1 MGCLVDVIT
10 SITDILNNREIAV
23 AIWLLILFI
32 WAMSKGS
39 IRHSFLGVLRALF
52 AKKMILAVVC
62 ILLYTL
68 LIVIVLERIG
78 FWDTSAVKDTI
89 LWFFGVAFVMLVNVN
104 EVVADENY
112 FRKTVVDN
120 VKLILILEFVA
131 NLYSFN
137 LAVELVV
144 VPIVSFIVMM
154 NTYAG
159 LKPEHKQAKV
169 LLDYALGLFGIVL
182 IVFTIREISTDFQN
196 FATLKNMRD
205 FLLPIVFT
213 IAFLPFTY
221 LMALFVQYESI
232 FTSIEIVNTDSVL
245 ARYTKWNIFAACR
258 LNLRKLNKFSKDVR
272 LLRMNSR
279 EDVLALMEK
288 FKNG

>member
-1 MGCLVDVIT
+1 
-10 SITDILNNREIAV
+10 
-23 AIWLLILFI
+23 
-32 WAMSKGS
+32 
-39 IRHSFLGVLRALF
+39 
-52 AKKMILAVVC
+52 
-62 ILLYTL
+62 
-68 LIVIVLERIG
+68 
-78 FWDTSAVKDTI
+78 
-89 LWFFGVAFVMLVNVN
+89 MLVNVN
-104 EVVADENY
+104 QVATDENY

-120 VKLILILEFVA
+120 VKAILILEFVV

-159 LKPEHKQAKV
+159 LKPEYKQVKV
-169 LLDYALGLFGIVL
+169 FLDYALGLFGIVL
-182 IVFTIREISTDFQN
+182 IAFTIREISTDFQN

-232 FTSIEIVNTDSVL
+232 FTRIEIVSTDPVL
-245 ARYTKWNIFAACR
+245 ARYTKWKIFAACR
-258 LNLRKLNKFSKDVR
+258 LNLRKLNKFSKNVR
-272 LLRMNSR
+272 LLRMNSKD
-279 EDVLALMEK
+279 DVLTLIENV
-288 FKNG
+288 KNR